1 MRPFRLATCGF
12 PFLKLVDCLSKAAD
26 RFQIQQVPNKKGR
39 NLSILQGPLDGAKSN
54 RHPAYMHDATNGV
67 ETYQTGLS
75 ICSKNCPDF
84 LVKMNYL
91 SAPGIFPPGSTTK
104 IEIIRRGQK
113 TLPHK

>member
-1 MRPFRLATCGF
+1 MMLLMPIDSGVGRC
-12 PFLKLVDCLSKAAD
+12 DY
-26 RFQIQQVPNKKGR
+26 KKGR
-39 NLSILQGPLDGAKSN
+39 NLSIKREPLDGAYSN
-54 RHPAYMHDATNGV
+54 RHPAYMRDTTNGV

-104 IEIIRRGQK
+104 IGNYS
-113 TLPHK
+113 